1 MSKSSRKQLEQ
12 PINTNH
18 LALNASAKRIFLSS
32 DKSTRKVV
40 SHPHAISL
48 NLKTRNEAGRG
59 SASNLFGG
67 DFSDCLIIPIRN
79 IATNKVQGAQCIGPE
94 GETRMCGTVADGV
107 LIVGDANNLDDPWLI
122 MAEWESL
129 TSELVRREHQVAVCS
144 FGENNQERVAKMVAE
159 IYRPLD
165 ISILKRGAH

>member
-32 DKSTRKVV
+32 DKR
-40 SHPHAISL
+40 P
-48 NLKTRNEAGRG
+48 LKARIGAGRG
-59 SASNLFGG
+59 SASTLFGD
-67 DFSDCLIIPIRN
+67 DFNDCLIIPIRN

-122 MAEWESL
+122 VAEWESL
-129 TSELVRREHQVAVCS
+129 TSELVSREHQVAVCS
-144 FGENNQERVAKMVAE
+144 FGENNQELVAKRIAE
-159 IYRPLD
+159 IYRPLE
-165 ISILKRGAH
+165 ISILRRAAQ